1 MVGRAAW
8 GKRRRLDMTGI
19 EQMMLD
25 NHYPYALGLARDVG
39 IEASIVTGVVS

>member
-1 MVGRAAW
+1 MVRRALW
-8 GKRRRLDMTGI
+8 EKRQRLDMTGI